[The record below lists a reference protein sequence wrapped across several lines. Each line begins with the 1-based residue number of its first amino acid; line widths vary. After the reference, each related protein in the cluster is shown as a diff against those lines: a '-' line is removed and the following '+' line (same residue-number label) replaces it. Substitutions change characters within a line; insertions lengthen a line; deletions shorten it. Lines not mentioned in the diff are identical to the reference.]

1 MNSTS
6 VRADPLAVAVSA
18 GGRQLLDAIFRE
30 DGISQAALTRR
41 LGLAQPT
48 VARLLQGYVG
58 AGLVT
63 LEARKVDRPGHP
75 SATARID
82 PVFASSLGA
91 AILNDVVSLTLVDC
105 AGGVLGEK
113 RATMPSASRNA
124 VAAVLRDFRD
134 ELIAETGIDARRILG
149 LGVGISAFFTGEG
162 GKMVGPPALE
172 DWTMVEIAPF
182 LEDMLSL
189 PTIVENDGAAG
200 AVGESLF
207 GVGRSVRDFAY
218 LHLTNGFGG
227 GIVSDGRLFR
237 GARGNAGEFGGI
249 WTVGG
254 LGYPNLDRLLVLVRE
269 GGSAFSDL
277 EEMLPVIDPS
287 TPGVAQWLEEAVPAF
302 ATLSAILGYAIDPH
316 AIVVGGRLPATIAD
330 TLIARIA
337 LPRAPNRHGAA
348 PPVPVIL
355 RSQVAGDAVALGAAI
370 MPIQR
375 AFLT

>member
-1 MNSTS
+1 MNQAPT
-6 VRADPLAVAVSA
+6 RIDPLAMPVSA
-18 GGRQLLDAIFRE
+18 GGRQLLRSIFRE
-30 DGISQAALTRR
+30 GGISQAALTRR

-63 LEARKVDRPGHP
+63 MEVRKVDRPGHP

-82 PVFASSLGA
+82 PSFASSLGA
-91 AILNDVVSLTLVDC
+91 AILNDAVSLTLLDC
-105 AGGVLGEK
+105 AGGVLGER
-113 RATMPSASRNA
+113 RAAMPLATRDTV
-124 VAAVLRDFRD
+124 VATLRGFYD
-134 ELIAETGIDARRILG
+134 ELVAHSGVDPRRILG

-172 DWTMVEIAPF
+172 DWTMIEIAPL
-182 LEDMLSL
+182 LEDALGL
-189 PTIVENDGAAG
+189 PAIVENDGAAG
-200 AVGESLF
+200 AIGESLF
-207 GVGRSVRDFAY
+207 GVGRTLRDFAY

-254 LGYPNLDRLLVLVRE
+254 LGYPNLDRLLALVRE
-269 GGSAFSDL
+269 GGTAFVDL
-277 EEMLPVIDPS
+277 EGMLPEIDLT
-287 TPGVAQWLEEAVPAF
+287 TPGVARWLDEAVPAF
-302 ATLSAILGYAIDPH
+302 ATLSAILGYAIDPQ
-316 AIVVGGRLPATIAD
+316 AVVIGGRLPAAIAD
-330 TLIARIA
+330 TLVARIT
-337 LPRAPNRHGAA
+337 LPRAPNRHSVA
-348 PPVPVIL
+348 PPAPVVL

-375 AFLT
+375 AFLA

>member
-1 MNSTS
+1 MSGTPA
-6 VRADPLAVAVSA
+6 RIDPLAVPVSA
-18 GGRQLLDAIFRE
+18 GGRQLLDTIFRE
-30 DGISQAALTRR
+30 GGISQAALTRR

-63 LEARKVDRPGHP
+63 LEARRVDRPGHP

-82 PVFASSLGA
+82 PSFASSLGA
-91 AILNDVVSLTLVDC
+91 AILNDVVSLTLLDC
-105 AGGVLGEK
+105 AGGVLGER
-113 RATMPSASRNA
+113 RAAMPNA
-124 VAAVLRDFRD
+124 TRDRVAATLCDFRD
-134 ELIAETGIDARRILG
+134 ELVTESGVDPHRILG
-149 LGVGISAFFTGEG
+149 LGVGISAFFTGDG

-172 DWTMVEIAPF
+172 DWTMIEIAPF
-182 LEDMLSL
+182 LQDALGL

-207 GVGRSVRDFAY
+207 GVGRTVRDFAY

-249 WTVGG
+249 WTVGA
-254 LGYPNLDRLLVLVRE
+254 LGYPNLDRLLALVRD
-269 GGSAFSDL
+269 GGAGFADL
-277 EEMLPVIDPS
+277 EAMLPEIALT
-287 TPGVAQWLEEAVPAF
+287 TPGVARWLDEAVPAF
-302 ATLSAILGYAIDPH
+302 ATLSAILGYAIDPQ
-316 AIVVGGRLPATIAD
+316 AVVIGGRLPAAVAD
-330 TLIARIA
+330 ALVARIT

-348 PPVPVIL
+348 PPVPVVM

-375 AFLT
+375 AFLA

>member
-1 MNSTS
+1 MNRTAA
-6 VRADPLAVAVSA
+6 RIAPLAVPVSA
-18 GGRQLLDAIFRE
+18 GGRQLLDTIFRE
-30 DGISQAALTRR
+30 GGISQAALTRR

-82 PVFASSLGA
+82 PSFASSLGA
-91 AILNDVVSLTLVDC
+91 AILNDVVSLTLIDC
-105 AGGVLGEK
+105 AGGVLGER
-113 RATMPSASRNA
+113 RAAMPDATRDGV
-124 VAAVLRDFRD
+124 VATLRDFRD
-134 ELIAETGIDARRILG
+134 VLVRESGVDPQRILG
-149 LGVGISAFFTGEG
+149 LGVGISAFFTGDG

-172 DWTMVEIAPF
+172 DWTMIEIAPF
-182 LEDMLSL
+182 LEEALGL

-207 GVGRSVRDFAY
+207 GVGRTVRDFAY

-237 GARGNAGEFGGI
+237 GACGNAGEFGGI

-254 LGYPNLDRLLVLVRE
+254 LGYPNLDRMLTLVRE
-269 GGSAFSDL
+269 GGAAFADV
-277 EEMLPVIDPS
+277 ETMLPAIDAA
-287 TPGVAQWLEEAVPAF
+287 TPGVTRWLDEAVPAF
-302 ATLSAILGYAIDPH
+302 ATLAAILGYAIDPQ
-316 AIVVGGRLPATIAD
+316 AVVIGGRLPVGIAD
-330 TLIARIA
+330 ALLARIA
-337 LPRAPNRHGAA
+337 PPRAPNRHGAA
-348 PPVPVIL
+348 PPAPLVM
-355 RSQVAGDAVALGAAI
+355 RSQVIGDAVALGAAI

-375 AFLT
+375 AFLA